1 MANGQRLPGKERRHA
16 ESYSLG
22 KLIAIETKCLAT
34 QDKDMEFNN
43 SSNTEISNCQVS
55 IAESVN
61 NLRFNK
67 IDDKHDV
74 DDDGLQIILKHDKSP
89 KSGLL
94 KSKFRTT
101 GAARIGH
108 TNSLSVL
115 QNSSTTDLTYESND
129 IQDREET
136 PLIGDTDLFSLP
148 VVNSCDMRV
157 HHISDGVPSI
167 TVHQDREYRVTSKPS
182 TKQELDPNF
191 LMPTESSVEEARYM
205 LASRRRSFPCI
216 GQNMPRTSLDMV
228 IEEQSCETPDG
239 DKGLT
244 SLTSLGVPRHRS
256 RSRSLDNTLET
267 NNSFAAF
274 KESLKVRNVKRK
286 VLGT

>member
-1 MANGQRLPGKERRHA
+1 MANVQRLPGKERRRA

-74 DDDGLQIILKHDKSP
+74 DDDGLQIILKHNKSP

-136 PLIGDTDLFSLP
+136 PLIGGTDLFSLP

-167 TVHQDREYRVTSKPS
+167 TVHQDRENRVTSKPS

-191 LMPTESSVEEARYM
+191 LMPTEVSE
-205 LASRRRSFPCI
+205 F
-216 GQNMPRTSLDMV
+216 
-228 IEEQSCETPDG
+228 
-239 DKGLT
+239 
-244 SLTSLGVPRHRS
+244 
-256 RSRSLDNTLET
+256 
-267 NNSFAAF
+267 NNS
-274 KESLKVRNVKRK
+274 
-286 VLGT
+286 

>member
-1 MANGQRLPGKERRHA
+1 MANGQRLSGKERRHA
-16 ESYSLG
+16 ASYSFG

-74 DDDGLQIILKHDKSP
+74 DVDGLQIILKHNKSP
-89 KSGLL
+89 KSGFL
-94 KSKFRTT
+94 KSRFRTT

-115 QNSSTTDLTYESND
+115 QNSSTTDLTYGSND

-136 PLIGDTDLFSLP
+136 PSIGDKDLFSLP

-157 HHISDGVPSI
+157 HHTSDGVPSI

-182 TKQELDPNF
+182 TKQDLDPNF
-191 LMPTESSVEEARYM
+191 LMPTEVSE
-205 LASRRRSFPCI
+205 F
-216 GQNMPRTSLDMV
+216 
-228 IEEQSCETPDG
+228 
-239 DKGLT
+239 
-244 SLTSLGVPRHRS
+244 
-256 RSRSLDNTLET
+256 
-267 NNSFAAF
+267 NNS
-274 KESLKVRNVKRK
+274 
-286 VLGT
+286 